1 MMGNILN
8 NPQNALEL
16 LDMTAGIFLLLDQE
30 GICREVKLPKSYAWF
45 IQEDHL
51 KGKRLHQFILPSSS
65 IEFQTNFQNVLNNN
79 IISSEDYGIVLMG
92 QTYYFTLTMQ
102 RYNKQLVLCQIKDTT
117 QKRLEQ
123 KEFAKRDND
132 LIVVLQDAMIG
143 TWTYYSEFNILRY
156 VGHGGV
162 MKHDGIIDINLSTYR
177 SYVLPEDQDIFDEW
191 FVKNKNGVI
200 GEIVH
205 FRIRFGENIY
215 YMKARTL
222 NYEKLE
228 NGHYI
233 AEGYSHNVTDIQK
246 SRNDINLLSHA
257 VNNAG
262 EYIFAVDTNGYL
274 ILGNRMFRK
283 SIGLPLE
290 EDITHV
296 SIWDS
301 TPIIDSSDK
310 WAWVREMMK
319 AGNLEHGLV
328 MKNPLPL
335 FPDVLAIEVKAFWIT
350 GDNGEESFWF
360 FGRDITESVEAARKL
375 KAAKEQAERSEYLK
389 TSFLANISHE
399 IRTPLNAIVGFSQLI
414 AEVENPEDKAEFCRI
429 IQENND
435 RLLHLVNELLDLS
448 KIEANMVVFNLQPIG
463 MNELLKTVYDSFILR
478 CPTDVQLVNES
489 LDTEHYIYADKNRTV
504 QIISNLID
512 NALKYTKYG
521 SIRIG
526 YKQVGDYIE
535 IYTTDTG
542 KGIKPELLDSIFSRF
557 VKADENV
564 HGTGLGLSI
573 CKMLVEKMGG
583 QIGVKSELG
592 KGTTFKFTLPIFK
605 GNDHQEVE
613 K

>member
-45 IQEDHL
+45 IQEDHM

-389 TSFLANISHE
+389 TSFMANISHE

>member
-1 MMGNILN
+1 M
-8 NPQNALEL
+8 EL
-16 LDMTAGIFLLLDQE
+16 LDMTAGIFLLLDND
-30 GICREVKLPKSYAWF
+30 GVCREVKLPKTYAWF
-45 IQEDHL
+45 MQEDQL
-51 KGKRLHQFILPSSS
+51 KGKKLHQFILPSSS

-79 IISSEDYGIVLMG
+79 IISSEDYGVVLMG
-92 QTYYFTLTMQ
+92 QTFYFTITMQ
-102 RYNKQLVLCQIKDTT
+102 RYNELVLCQIKDTT

-123 KEFAKRDND
+123 KEFAKRDKD
-132 LIVVLQDAMIG
+132 LATVLQDAMIG

-177 SYVLPEDQDIFDEW
+177 SYVLSDDQEIFDDW
-191 FVKNKNGVI
+191 FVNNKNGVI
-200 GEIVH
+200 GEIVN

-233 AEGYSHNVTDIQK
+233 AEGYSHNITDIQK

-262 EYIFAVDTNGYL
+262 EYIFAVDSNGYL

-283 SIGLPLE
+283 SMGISMDTE
-290 EDITHV
+290 ITSV
-296 SIWDS
+296 SIWE
-301 TPIIDSSDK
+301 TLPIIESQDK
-310 WAWVREMMK
+310 WNWVLEMLK
-319 AGNLEHGLV
+319 AGNLEQGIVLTR
-328 MKNPLPL
+328 PLQRYPE
-335 FPDVLAIEVKAFWIT
+335 VLAIEVKAFEIT
-350 GDNGEESFWF
+350 GDDGEETYWF
-360 FGRDITESVEAARKL
+360 FGRDISESVEAARKL

-399 IRTPLNAIVGFSQLI
+399 IRTPLNAIVGFSQLM
-414 AEVENPEDKAEFCRI
+414 AEVESPEDKAEFCRI

-448 KIEANMVVFNLQPIG
+448 KIEANMVKFDLQPIG

-478 CPTDVQLVNES
+478 CPPEVQLVNES
-489 LDTEHYIYADKNRTV
+489 LKTEHYIYADKNRTV

-512 NALKYTKYG
+512 NALKYTKHG
-521 SIRIG
+521 HIRIG
-526 YKQVGDYIE
+526 YKMKGKFVE
-535 IYTTDTG
+535 IYTADTG
-542 KGIKPELLDSIFSRF
+542 IGIKPELVDTIFNRF

-573 CKMLVEKMGG
+573 SKMLVEKMGG
-583 QIGVKSELG
+583 EISVTSELE
-592 KGTTFKFTLPIFK
+592 KGTTFRFTLPLA
-605 GNDHQEVE
+605 
-613 K
+613 

>member
-45 IQEDHL
+45 IQEDHM

-435 RLLHLVNELLDLS
+435 RLLHLVNESLDLS

-592 KGTTFKFTLPIFK
+592 KGTTFKFTLPAFK
-605 GNDHQEVE
+605 GNDHPKVE

>member
-16 LDMTAGIFLLLDQE
+16 LDMTAGIFLLLDND
-30 GICREVKLPKSYAWF
+30 GVCREVKLPKTYAWF
-45 IQEDHL
+45 MQEDQL
-51 KGKRLHQFILPSSS
+51 KGKKLHQFILPSSS

-79 IISSEDYGIVLMG
+79 IISSEDYGVVLMG
-92 QTYYFTLTMQ
+92 QTFYFTITMQ
-102 RYNKQLVLCQIKDTT
+102 RYNELVLCQIKDTT

-132 LIVVLQDAMIG
+132 LATVLQDAMIG

-177 SYVLPEDQDIFDEW
+177 SYVLSDDQEIFDDW
-191 FVKNKNGVI
+191 FVNNKNGVI
-200 GEIVH
+200 GEIVN

-233 AEGYSHNVTDIQK
+233 AEGYSHNITDIQK

-262 EYIFAVDTNGYL
+262 EYIFAVDSNGYL

-283 SIGLPLE
+283 SMGISMDT
-290 EDITHV
+290 DITSV
-296 SIWDS
+296 SIWE
-301 TPIIDSSDK
+301 TLPIIESQDK
-310 WAWVREMMK
+310 WNWVLEMLK
-319 AGNLEHGLV
+319 AGNLEQGIVLTR
-328 MKNPLPL
+328 PLLRYPE
-335 FPDVLAIEVKAFWIT
+335 VLAIEVKAFEIT
-350 GDNGEESFWF
+350 GDDGEETYWF
-360 FGRDITESVEAARKL
+360 FGRDISESVEAARKL

-399 IRTPLNAIVGFSQLI
+399 IRTPLNAIVGFSQLM
-414 AEVENPEDKAEFCRI
+414 AEVESPEDKAEFCRI

-448 KIEANMVVFNLQPIG
+448 KIEANMVKFDLQPIG

-478 CPTDVQLVNES
+478 CPPEVQLVNES
-489 LDTEHYIYADKNRTV
+489 LKTEHYIYADKNRTV

-512 NALKYTKYG
+512 NALKYTKHG
-521 SIRIG
+521 HIRIG
-526 YKQVGDYIE
+526 YKMKGKFVE
-535 IYTTDTG
+535 IYTADTG
-542 KGIKPELLDSIFSRF
+542 IGIKPELVDTIFNRF

-573 CKMLVEKMGG
+573 SKMLVEKMGG
-583 QIGVKSELG
+583 EISVTSELG
-592 KGTTFKFTLPIFK
+592 KGTTFRFTLPLA
-605 GNDHQEVE
+605 
-613 K
+613 

>member
-1 MMGNILN
+1 M
-8 NPQNALEL
+8 EL
-16 LDMTAGIFLLLDQE
+16 LDITAGIFLLLDND
-30 GICREVKLPKSYAWF
+30 GVCREVKLPKTYAWF
-45 IQEDHL
+45 MQEDQL
-51 KGKRLHQFILPSSS
+51 KGKKLHQFILPSSS

-79 IISSEDYGIVLMG
+79 IISSEDYGVVLMG
-92 QTYYFTLTMQ
+92 QTFYFTITMQ
-102 RYNKQLVLCQIKDTT
+102 RYNELVLCQIKDTT

-132 LIVVLQDAMIG
+132 LATVLQDAMIG

-177 SYVLPEDQDIFDEW
+177 SYVLSDDQEIFDDW
-191 FVKNKNGVI
+191 FVNNKNGVI
-200 GEIVH
+200 GEIVN

-233 AEGYSHNVTDIQK
+233 AEGYSHNITDIQK

-262 EYIFAVDTNGYL
+262 EYIFAVDSNGYL

-283 SIGLPLE
+283 SMGISMDTE
-290 EDITHV
+290 ITSV
-296 SIWDS
+296 SIWE
-301 TPIIDSSDK
+301 TLPIIESQDK
-310 WAWVREMMK
+310 WNWVLEMLK
-319 AGNLEHGLV
+319 AGNLEQGIVLTR
-328 MKNPLPL
+328 PLQRYPE
-335 FPDVLAIEVKAFWIT
+335 VLAIEVKAFEIT
-350 GDNGEESFWF
+350 GDDGEETYWF
-360 FGRDITESVEAARKL
+360 FGRDISESVEAARKL

-399 IRTPLNAIVGFSQLI
+399 IRTPLNAIVGFSQLM
-414 AEVENPEDKAEFCRI
+414 AEVESPEDKAEFCRI

-448 KIEANMVVFNLQPIG
+448 KIEANMVKFDLQPIG

-478 CPTDVQLVNES
+478 CPPEVQLVNES
-489 LDTEHYIYADKNRTV
+489 LKTEHYIYADKNRTV

-512 NALKYTKYG
+512 NALKYTKHG
-521 SIRIG
+521 HIRIG
-526 YKQVGDYIE
+526 YKMKGKFVE
-535 IYTTDTG
+535 IYTADTG
-542 KGIKPELLDSIFSRF
+542 IGIKPELVDTIFNRF

-573 CKMLVEKMGG
+573 SKMLVEKMGG
-583 QIGVKSELG
+583 EISVTSELE
-592 KGTTFKFTLPIFK
+592 KGTTFRFTLPLA
-605 GNDHQEVE
+605 
-613 K
+613 

>member
-123 KEFAKRDND
+123 KEFAKRDKD

-191 FVKNKNGVI
+191 FVKNKSGVI

-283 SIGLPLE
+283 SLGLPME

-526 YKQVGDYIE
+526 YKQVEDYIE

-542 KGIKPELLDSIFSRF
+542 KGIKPELQDSIFSRF

>member
-123 KEFAKRDND
+123 KEFAKRDKD

-429 IQENND
+429 IQENNN

-463 MNELLKTVYDSFILR
+463 MNELLKTVYDSFSLR

>member
-92 QTYYFTLTMQ
+92 QTYYFTLTLQ

-123 KEFAKRDND
+123 KEFAKRDKD

-463 MNELLKTVYDSFILR
+463 MNELLKTVYDSFSLR

>member
-45 IQEDHL
+45 IQEDHM

-191 FVKNKNGVI
+191 FVKNKSGVI

-283 SIGLPLE
+283 SIGLPME

-463 MNELLKTVYDSFILR
+463 MNELLKTVYDSFSLR

>member
-123 KEFAKRDND
+123 KEFAKRDKD

-283 SIGLPLE
+283 SIGLPKE

-592 KGTTFKFTLPIFK
+592 KGTTFKFTLPVFK